1 MKNYITILVLV
12 LLTAKIHACSC
23 RGIED
28 YYSFF
33 KNNTTSFVGKVIGV
47 TDKNGYSD
55 FTFEVISKLRTS
67 FQGTVTINNKTN
79 AAGCGIYFQMGQTYL
94 ITPKILD
101 GAYNLY
107 KCSFIETRLDETF
120 NEDTMLIN
128 LFTKKNI
135 SIDCRYF
142 KGEIRNGKRV
152 GIWKYY
158 FGDTKEISITG
169 AYVNDKK
176 DGEWTDYV
184 TKTYYDKGKFIKMIE
199 IINDSAD
206 IKVVTLK
213 NEKTMYSNGKLYK
226 KLSKGSYLVYG
237 SNNNIIESAN
247 IKKNGY
253 IVGEWIIYNENGTI
267 KEKISVHKD
276 DDGYSAWD
284 EFYDYRK
291 HNSFSN

>member
-1 MKNYITILVLV
+1 M
-12 LLTAKIHACSC
+12 LLTAKIKACSC

-33 KNNTTSFVGKVIGV
+33 KNNTTSFVGKVISV
-47 TDKNGYSD
+47 TDKEGYSD

-67 FQGTVTINNKTN
+67 FQGTVIINNKTN
-79 AAGCGIYFQMGQTYL
+79 AAGCGIYFQKGQTYL
-94 ITPKILD
+94 ITPNKQD
-101 GAYNLY
+101 GAYNAY
-107 KCSFIETRLDETF
+107 RCSFIETPLDETF

-142 KGEIRNGKRV
+142 KGEIKNGKRV
-152 GIWKYY
+152 GIWEYY
-158 FGDTKEISITG
+158 YGDKKEISITG
-169 AYVNDKK
+169 AYVNDKQ
-176 DGEWTDYV
+176 DGEWTDYS

-199 IINDSAD
+199 IINDSAN

-213 NEKTMYSNGKLYK
+213 NEKTMYSNDKLYK
-226 KLSKGSYLVYG
+226 KLSKDNYSVYG
-237 SNNNIIESAN
+237 SSSNIIESASV
-247 IKKNGY
+247 KKNGY
-253 IVGEWIIYNENGTI
+253 IVGDWIIYNENGTI
-267 KEKISVHKD
+267 KEKINIHKED
-276 DDGYSAWD
+276 NSYSAWD